1 MEARSMKLDIIAN
14 DGSPLGVSLDS
25 VYGRDGRMGVG
36 GAELA
41 LLTLCE
47 GWHTAGHQV
56 RLYNNPTYP
65 NGSPFPQYPIDTF
78 VPQEDRDV
86 VIVFRSPNVRLEG
99 AKGLKVWFSTDQTT
113 VGNFKEFSTKVDK
126 VVTISPFHAEYFR
139 TAYGIENT
147 ITIDLPVRL
156 QDYKEQVDKIPNRM
170 IFCSVPDRGLMTMAQ
185 AFPIIK
191 QAIPDASLV
200 ITSDYRL
207 WGVDEPRNDLFV
219 RKFLG
224 MDGVK
229 FLGAIPR
236 LDMVREQMLAV
247 VQPYSCNYA
256 ELFCYATAECQAA
269 GAYPV
274 TTSIGALATTNMGT
288 QVAGDANDP
297 HWVGLFANE
306 VIRTLQSNDLREQQ
320 LRVQADA
327 WIRFSL
333 DSILKQWDEKVF
345 Q

>member
-1 MEARSMKLDIIAN
+1 MRIDLLIN
-14 DGSPLGVSLDS
+14 DGSSMGVTLDS
-25 VYGRDGRMGVG
+25 LYGRDGRMGVG
-36 GAELA
+36 GSELA

-47 GWHTAGHQV
+47 GWHNAGHQV
-56 RLYNNPTYP
+56 RLYNSPTIP

-86 VIVFRSPNVRLEG
+86 VVVFRSPNVRLEG
-99 AKGLKVWFSTDQTT
+99 AKGMKVFWSCDQCT
-113 VGNFKEFSTKVDK
+113 VGSFKEFSTKVDK

-170 IFCSVPDRGLMTMAQ
+170 IFCSVPDRGLMTMAH

-207 WGVDEPRNDLFV
+207 WGVAEPRNDQFV
-219 RKFLG
+219 QRFLG
-224 MDGVK
+224 MDGVR
-229 FLGAIPR
+229 FMGAIPR
-236 LDMVREQMLAV
+236 LEMVREQRLAD
-247 VQPYSCNYA
+247 VQAFPNIYN
-256 ELFCYATAECQAA
+256 ELFCYATAECQVA

-274 TTSIGALATTNMGT
+274 TSTQGALATTNMGT
-288 QVAGDANDP
+288 QVPGNSSDP

-306 VIRTLQSNDLREQQ
+306 VIRTLQSEDLREQQ

-333 DSILKQWDEKVF
+333 GNILQQWTEKVF